1 MTLPIKGARIL
12 VVDDEVEIRRLLKV
26 ALTAYGYDICE
37 AANGQEG
44 LSQAARFRPDLLILD
59 MSLPD
64 MDGLEVIRH
73 LRVWSKVP
81 VIILSVREHEQDKI
95 RALEE
100 GADDYVTKPFSMGE
114 LIARIRVALRH
125 QLIGNDE
132 PIMVLGHLTIDMAHR
147 QVSIDE
153 KQIKLTP
160 IEYEIL
166 KQLALNAGKV
176 LTHRYL
182 LTNVWG
188 KDRLDQNHYLR
199 IFIRQLRRKIEPDPT
214 QPIYILTESG
224 IGYRLAVPE
233 LRDTYY
239 SR

>member
-1 MTLPIKGARIL
+1 LPNNGARIL
-12 VVDDEVEIRRLLKV
+12 VIDDEVEIRRLLKV
-26 ALTAYGYDICE
+26 ALTAYGYDIGE
-37 AANGQEG
+37 VANGQEG
-44 LSQAARFRPDLLILD
+44 LAQAALFHPDLLILD

-64 MDGLEVIRH
+64 LDGLEVIRR
-73 LRVWSKVP
+73 LREWSKVP
-81 VIILSVREHEQDKI
+81 VIILSVREQEQDKI
-95 RALEE
+95 QALEE

-125 QLIGNDE
+125 QIVGNDE
-132 PIMVLGHLTIDMAHR
+132 PVLILGVLTIDLAHR
-147 QVSIDE
+147 QVSIDD

-166 KQLALNAGKV
+166 KHLAINSGKV

-188 KDRLDQNHYLR
+188 KEYQNQNHYLR
-199 IFIRQLRRKIEPDPT
+199 IYIRQLRRKIEPNPT
-214 QPIYILTESG
+214 QPIYILTEPG

-233 LRDTYY
+233 
-239 SR
+239 

>member
-1 MTLPIKGARIL
+1 MGRKVQNLANKGARIL
-12 VVDDEVEIRRLLKV
+12 VVDDEQEIRRLLKV
-26 ALTAYGYDICE
+26 ALTAYGYDISE

-44 LSQAARFRPDLLILD
+44 LTQAAILHPDLLILD

-64 MDGLEVIRH
+64 LDGLEVIRR
-73 LRVWSKVP
+73 LREWSKIP
-81 VIILSVREHEQDKI
+81 IIILSVREQDQDKI
-95 RALEE
+95 QALEE

-114 LIARIRVALRH
+114 LIARIRVAIRH
-125 QLIGNDE
+125 QFVRNDE
-132 PIMVLGHLTIDMAHR
+132 PVIILGGLSIDLAHR

-166 KQLALNAGKV
+166 KHLAINSGKV

-188 KDRLDQNHYLR
+188 KEYQNQNHYLR
-199 IFIRQLRRKIEPDPT
+199 IFIRQLRMKIEPKPAQPT
-214 QPIYILTESG
+214 YILTEPG

-233 LRDTYY
+233 
-239 SR
+239 

>member
-1 MTLPIKGARIL
+1 MNLPIKGARIL

-26 ALTAYGYDICE
+26 ALTAYGYDIGE

-44 LSQAARFRPDLLILD
+44 LSQAALFHPDLLILD

-64 MDGLEVIRH
+64 IDGLEVIRC
-73 LRVWSKVP
+73 LREWSKVP
-81 VIILSVREHEQDKI
+81 VIILSVREQEQDKI
-95 RALEE
+95 QALEE

-125 QLIGNDE
+125 QTVGNDE
-132 PIMVLGHLTIDMAHR
+132 PVLIFGGLSIDLAHR
-147 QVSIDE
+147 VVKVDE
-153 KQIKLTP
+153 KEVKLTP

-166 KQLALNAGKV
+166 KQLAMNAGRV

-188 KDRLDQNHYLR
+188 KEYQNQNHYLR
-199 IFIRQLRRKIEPDPT
+199 IYIRQLRRKIEPQPT
-214 QPIYILTESG
+214 QPTYILTEPG
-224 IGYRLAVPE
+224 IGYRLVMP
-233 LRDTYY
+233 
-239 SR
+239 